1 MGIGEKPSVFWITSS
16 PWKLRSTAAE
26 IELLIP
32 AAKMVTKVTRAR
44 PIISAAAVAAVRAGL
59 RCEFSRA
66 SRPTSPRS
74 RSIGHPPRRPAAC
87 TRRGL
92 NSETP
97 NSTAAAPTP
106 SSSAALPESSMFAN
120 RPISTIATPTTARA
134 PAKTA

>member
-1 MGIGEKPSVFWITSS
+1 MTKLTS
-16 PWKLRSTAAE
+16 
-26 IELLIP
+26 
-32 AAKMVTKVTRAR
+32 AR

-74 RSIGHPPRRPAAC
+74 RSIGPPATAASGL

-92 NSETP
+92 HSETP
-97 NSTAAAPTP
+97 NSTAAEPTP
-106 SSSAALPESSMFAN
+106 RSSAALPESSMFAN